1 VPGPEGQKSRQD
13 EQDSQDSRPVRAQTP
28 RPQSDNPVHPVL
40 LSSSLPASAPPD
52 ASAVRHTL
60 RRTAPRPLTW
70 AQAGVTIVP
79 ARERHG
85 SAGTAPGAA
94 RRGPADPH
102 LAEPP
107 NPHAGCRALP
117 TAASGSLEE
126 TLDAAERQR
135 ARFPPYPPAPSSSER
150 QAPCGPSPAA
160 ASPSVGVPSP
170 RTLPAGA
177 WRAAAARPPKGGA
190 SGRLEPRKWLLNECG
205 DAIEFLPDDL
215 QQRRSS

>member
-1 VPGPEGQKSRQD
+1 MAT
-13 EQDSQDSRPVRAQTP
+13 RPVRRTKKI
-28 RPQSDNPVHPVL
+28 L
-40 LSSSLPASAPPD
+40 LILSFFPSFFPSFFSSSLPASAPPD
-52 ASAVRHTL
+52 ASAARHGL
-60 RRTAPRPLTW
+60 RRTGPWPLTW

-79 ARERHG
+79 VGERHG

-94 RRGPADPH
+94 RREPAGPR

-117 TAASGSLEE
+117 SAASGSLEE

-135 ARFPPYPPAPSSSER
+135 ARFPPRPPAPSSSER

-160 ASPSVGVPSP
+160 ASPSVGVLSP
-170 RTLPAGA
+170 GTLLAGA

-190 SGRLEPRKWLLNECG
+190 FGRLVPPQTVAERVRRCDRVP
-205 DAIEFLPDDL
+205 PDDL
-215 QQRRSS
+215 H